1 MAYAFRLTTASCIL
15 CDGAIA
21 ASLDNN
27 SSSSSSQRRSVGNVA
42 QSTADISRRR
52 QSTVIFSA
60 PVIES
65 KTINPTLCLP

>member
-1 MAYAFRLTTASCIL
+1 MAYALRLTTASCIV

-21 ASLDNN
+21 ASLDN